1 MYGWYRWC
9 CWREDE
15 EEFESFTEFHVW
27 LLIYCLGFLGSPSTI
42 LFLYFIII
50 IFSCHWHIILTCL
63 LLLSRDFQLIQ
74 LRRDIIQAE
83 IYSIGKQNCHWA
95 CETHGV
101 CEMRICFVY
110 AFSAFYS
117 AQQTRVIAVPSVGR
131 LVGWWLDQLW
141 ILGRFH
147 WSIPQTEKH
156 CGTAS
161 VCGNN
166 S

>member
-50 IFSCHWHIILTCL
+50 IFSCQWHIILTCL

-74 LRRDIIQAE
+74 LRRDIIQSE
-83 IYSIGKQNCHWA
+83 ISSIGKQNCHWA

-101 CEMRICFVY
+101 CGGNANLFRVRL
-110 AFSAFYS
+110 FSFLFCTTNTCDS
-117 AQQTRVIAVPSVGR
+117 RSVGR
-131 LVGWWLDQLW
+131 SVGWLVIGSIVDPGEISLDHPPNREALRHSECVWQ
-141 ILGRFH
+141 
-147 WSIPQTEKH
+147 
-156 CGTAS
+156 
-161 VCGNN
+161 
-166 S
+166 